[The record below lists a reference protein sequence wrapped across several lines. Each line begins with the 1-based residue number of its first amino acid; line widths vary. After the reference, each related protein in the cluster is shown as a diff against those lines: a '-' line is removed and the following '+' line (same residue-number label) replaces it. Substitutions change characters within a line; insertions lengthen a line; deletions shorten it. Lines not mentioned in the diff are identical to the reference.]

1 MIPASARKR
10 SGDAVFRVA
19 ALATLA
25 LVATVTQASTS
36 APPNPPMAS
45 AAASSVIYR
54 CTAPNGAVAL
64 QDDPCPR
71 GHRQEL
77 REVAA
82 FAPASVPTASTA
94 PPNKTTTTV
103 DGADANVGVSTGPA
117 PPTITAGEAPPSRP
131 AFLPPPLW
139 RCTDLNGRSRLADAY
154 DPQPRCVPLS
164 VLGVDL
170 SRAPPSAATLCRTI
184 EDDCVE
190 LGGDAACAAWEERLN
205 AAESAL
211 RSAFSDTQAERRRER
226 DRAKAVI
233 ENDCRPQNP

>member
-1 MIPASARKR
+1 MIRV
-10 SGDAVFRVA
+10 AVLA
-19 ALATLA
+19 ALALTA
-25 LVATVTQASTS
+25 AATQASAS
-36 APPNPPMAS
+36 ATASGPAAS
-45 AAASSVIYR
+45 AAPSNVIYR
-54 CTAPNGAVAL
+54 CTAPSGAVAL

-71 GHRQEL
+71 GHREET

-82 FAPASVPTASTA
+82 FAPVPS
-94 PPNKTTTTV
+94 
-103 DGADANVGVSTGPA
+103 PA
-117 PPTITAGEAPPSRP
+117 PPPSEPMPADGASTDAKADATAAARGGAATPTISAGEAPPSRP

-139 RCTDLNGRSRLADAY
+139 RCTDPDGRSRLAEVY

-164 VLGVDL
+164 MLGVDL
-170 SRAPPSAATLCRTI
+170 SRAPPSAATLCRTV

-190 LGGDAACAAWEERLN
+190 LGGDAACAAWAERLD

-233 ENDCRPQNP
+233 DNDCRP